1 MEANEYIFKY
11 TTEDAIVLGQIFS
24 QTHNLKKGVKK
35 FGDKVLN
42 TTLAEGKQLNA
53 RTCFRPIDVKNLT
66 SQEQKWAMESLIF
79 LTDKCDGIIKGQT
92 CANLSIQRDC
102 MNKE

>member
-79 LTDKCDGIIKGQT
+79 LTEKRDGKIKGRA
-92 CANLSIQRDC
+92 CANAIIP
-102 MNKE
+102 